1 MVTQHGSTTLAIP
14 SHDDDL
20 ATSGAHTVAMVSA
33 DGTQTQPVRPGG
45 LLGILPLL
53 SFLSVGR
60 ALKCGLN

>member
-33 DGTQTQPVRPGG
+33 DGTQTQPVRPGR
-45 LLGILPLL
+45 LLGVLPLS
-53 SFLSVGR
+53 SFLSVGQ
-60 ALKCGLN
+60 ALQCGLN